1 MRETFSFSASQRSLI
16 SSCRGPGVPTIRHVP
31 CPAESKGKKPAHH
44 LSRAKSSSPASP
56 APQAEAPS
64 ATGKQNAT
72 PGSPPALSGLFL
84 SGRRKKRPART
95 RCLAVPGQKAFS
107 QGQPCSVGAF
117 QFEALH
123 VNPAACR
130 FAAKNAVSPLT
141 FGRTALCH
149 SAPDK
154 WARMG
159 GAGYRPAETSFLAG
173 PVRYAR
179 HRKKTAHRASPRGM
193 PHPPPERRKI
203 FPLLHRSSL
212 FTRTSAAPPCAPQ
225 YTGNVFP
232 RLIWE
237 PPPTKKLLPALRI
250 TWPFCLRSFF
260 PTRRGQP

>member
-1 MRETFSFSASQRSLI
+1 MGSTPFTFLFSRQYLPVAAWRVARPCPPSQGQRPARRILSAPVRETFSFSASQRSLTT
-16 SSCRGPGVPTIRHVP
+16 SCRGPGVPTIRHVP

-179 HRKKTAHRASPRGM
+179 HRKKTAHRRYRQGQAHCG
-193 PHPPPERRKI
+193 
-203 FPLLHRSSL
+203 L
-212 FTRTSAAPPCAPQ
+212 
-225 YTGNVFP
+225 
-232 RLIWE
+232 
-237 PPPTKKLLPALRI
+237 TKTCNTISYNL
-250 TWPFCLRSFF
+250 SM
-260 PTRRGQP
+260 